1 MTNPTFSIALF
12 TLLLVAPIGVG
23 WGEDAERNR
32 YFDRGAEGWFWYE
45 PEPAPVES
53 PPKVDATPLPAPG
66 GAVSDEITTPVD
78 LPAKGPTPLSAAWFR
93 ANLDDYRDRA
103 LDDPSP
109 ENVEAYL
116 YLQKIAL
123 ERAGA
128 FAEASA
134 AAATRDPW
142 LDANSE
148 RPIATYAAQAIDA
161 QAEAARSTLLRELA
175 KDAGIL
181 FFYQSDCP
189 LCTSQ
194 AGVLKLAKEVHGFE
208 IVAVSL
214 DGSPPPGGLDSHRP
228 DQGQAARLGVAA
240 LPATFLIRPPDLIAP
255 LAQAPLDLQTLGRRI
270 IGQAHAAG
278 LVSADAYLATRA
290 IRRPFALPGDLGG
303 IPAYV
308 LEDPARLVAHIRR
321 RVGIPGNG
329 EQP

>member
-12 TLLLVAPIGVG
+12 TLLLVTPIRAG
-23 WGEDAERNR
+23 WGEDADISR

-45 PEPAPVES
+45 PEPTPEES
-53 PPKVDATPLPAPG
+53 LPKVNTRPLAASDK
-66 GAVSDEITTPVD
+66 AVSDEIETPADQPVER
-78 LPAKGPTPLSAAWFR
+78 PVPLSAAWFR
-93 ANLDDYRDRA
+93 ANLDDYRDHA
-103 LDDPSP
+103 LDNPSP
-109 ENVEAYL
+109 DNVEAYL

-123 ERAGA
+123 ERAA
-128 FAEASA
+128 TFAEASA
-134 AAATRDPW
+134 AAAARDPW

-161 QAEAARSTLLRELA
+161 QAEAARSALLRELA
-175 KDAGIL
+175 KEAGIL
-181 FFYQSDCP
+181 FFYQFDCP
-189 LCTSQ
+189 LCASQ
-194 AGVLKLAKEVHGFE
+194 AGVLKLAKDVHGFE

-214 DGSPPPGGLDSHRP
+214 DGSPPPGGLDSHRLN
-228 DQGQAARLGVAA
+228 QGQAARFGVAA

-270 IGQAHAAG
+270 IGQAHTAG

-290 IRRPFALPGDLGG
+290 IRRPFALPGDLGD
-303 IPAYV
+303 IPADV

-321 RVGIPGNG
+321 RVGIPGTG

>member
-1 MTNPTFSIALF
+1 MSNPTFSIALF
-12 TLLLVAPIGVG
+12 TLLLLAPIGVG
-23 WGEDAERNR
+23 WGEDADHGR

-45 PEPAPVES
+45 PDPPPAEA
-53 PPKVDATPLPAPG
+53 PPKVEATPLPVPAEAVPAEIAPPP
-66 GAVSDEITTPVD
+66 DQ
-78 LPAKGPTPLSAAWFR
+78 PAEGPAPLSAAWFR

-103 LDDPSP
+103 IDDPSP

-134 AAATRDPW
+134 AATVRDPW

-148 RPIATYAAQAIDA
+148 RPIATYAAQAVDA
-161 QAEAARSTLLRELA
+161 HAEAAHSALLRELA
-175 KDAGIL
+175 KGAGIL
-181 FFYQSDCP
+181 FFYRANCP
-189 LCTSQ
+189 LCASQ
-194 AGVLKLAKEVHGFE
+194 AGVLKLAKDVHGFE
-208 IVAVSL
+208 IIAVSL
-214 DGSPPPGGLDSHRP
+214 DGSPPPGGLDSHRLN
-228 DQGQAARLGVAA
+228 QGQAARLGVAA
-240 LPATFLIRPPDLIAP
+240 LPAIFLIRPPDLIAP

-278 LVSADAYLATRA
+278 LVSDDAYLATRA
-290 IRRPFALPGDLGG
+290 IRRPFALPGDLGD
-303 IPAYV
+303 IPADV

-321 RVGIPGNG
+321 RVGIPGTG